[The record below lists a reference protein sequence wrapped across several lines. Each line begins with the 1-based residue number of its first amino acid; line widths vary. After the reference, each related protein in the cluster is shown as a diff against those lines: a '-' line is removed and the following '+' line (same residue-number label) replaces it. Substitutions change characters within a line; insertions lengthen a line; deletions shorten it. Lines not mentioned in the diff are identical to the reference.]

1 VRQEAGERTP
11 TRSVEIFQQEI
22 MVVGVWIYSE
32 GGADKFADRMISG
45 CVPVI
50 CCTWVLTKR
59 IYVLQLFPVSV
70 NKHAT
75 GDRKWFVLQWKM
87 QGRSEVFYKMLES
100 YTCLLKKQRFLPIR
114 FSVQSASPQRAQST
128 EILAHACCLDTWK
141 NSQIATCH
149 FDTRNEK

>member
-1 VRQEAGERTP
+1 VGL
-11 TRSVEIFQQEI
+11 TRFV
-22 MVVGVWIYSE
+22 
-32 GGADKFADRMISG
+32 DRLVSG

-59 IYVLQLFPVSV
+59 IYVLQLFPALVD
-70 NKHAT
+70 KQAA
-75 GDRKWFVLQWKM
+75 GDRRWFVLQWKM
-87 QGRSEVFYKMLES
+87 QERSEVFYKMLES